1 MHPINHCELL
11 HLLCKIPSIHPRY
24 SENNFIYPYI
34 LRNSHLMYVSLS
46 GKRRHLY
53 YQHQYF
59 QFNMRIYQCHEFNM
73 RIYINTKVLAR
84 FACLRKAMPST
95 YLRHLFTQHFCSGQH
110 FQVTLSIPNMWTFS
124 KHASLCKI
132 LKCMSTYLRYGDTW
146 VTIHVSLIQYFKVSP
161 VSQILG
167 HVLNDSPYH
176 YATFFILCPLSM

>member
-1 MHPINHCELL
+1 M
-11 HLLCKIPSIHPRY
+11 
-24 SENNFIYPYI
+24 
-34 LRNSHLMYVSLS
+34 
-46 GKRRHLY
+46 G
-53 YQHQYF
+53 
-59 QFNMRIYQCHEFNM
+59 HEFNM

-95 YLRHLFTQHFCSGQH
+95 YLRYLFTKHFCSRQH

-146 VTIHVSLIQYFKVSP
+146 VTIHVSLIQYFQVSP

-167 HVLNDSPYH
+167 YVLNDSPYH
-176 YATFFILCPLSM
+176 YATFFILSPLSMIWGHLFYKHRFTLLYIIQNSDMYQTCPYIPLQYSTLFDLLYHMATC